1 MPEIDPTYEEN
12 DAKTWLL
19 GYDLRELKKQQA
31 QIKAEEA
38 KAEAEKQAKAAEKL
52 GAKNTAKHV
61 PNHKQQ
67 NDEGAIVN
75 SWADVWAQVDG
86 G

>member
-1 MPEIDPTYEEN
+1 MPENDPTYEAN

-52 GAKNTAKHV
+52 GVKHAPNHV
-61 PNHKQQ
+61 PNAKAK
-67 NDEGAIVN
+67 NDQADLLNGWGDL
-75 SWADVWAQVDG
+75 WASVDG